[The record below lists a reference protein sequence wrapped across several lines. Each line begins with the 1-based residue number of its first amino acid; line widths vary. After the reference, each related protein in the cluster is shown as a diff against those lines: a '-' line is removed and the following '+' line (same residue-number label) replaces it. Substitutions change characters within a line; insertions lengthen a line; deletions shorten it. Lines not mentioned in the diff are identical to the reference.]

1 MRLLILLPLYALMLF
16 IASAVTVNA
25 ITFEYVGICPP
36 ALARAE
42 FQKDQLFSLL
52 EGEQGH
58 LGTEVRD
65 MVLAV
70 EDRVCPILG
79 LKQIANLNNRPT
91 PSPCKGRPGYPLDLY
106 ATTPAILFFRFFVL
120 ATVYA
125 PADRWEG

>member
-1 MRLLILLPLYALMLF
+1 MKLLILLPLYALMLF

-25 ITFEYVGICPP
+25 ITFEYMGICPP

-58 LGTEVRD
+58 LGTEVRNI
-65 MVLAV
+65 VLAV

-79 LKQIANLNNRPT
+79 L
-91 PSPCKGRPGYPLDLY
+91 
-106 ATTPAILFFRFFVL
+106 
-120 ATVYA
+120 
-125 PADRWEG
+125 

>member
-1 MRLLILLPLYALMLF
+1 MMLGDAGRWVCSEVINPVAAIRIDVVHRVSSHCEYDYFRVHGYLPSS
-16 IASAVTVNA
+16 I
-25 ITFEYVGICPP
+25 G
-36 ALARAE
+36 ARAE

-79 LKQIANLNNRPT
+79 L
-91 PSPCKGRPGYPLDLY
+91 
-106 ATTPAILFFRFFVL
+106 
-120 ATVYA
+120 
-125 PADRWEG
+125 

>member
-1 MRLLILLPLYALMLF
+1 MRLLILLPLYVLMLF
-16 IASAVTVNA
+16 IASAVTVNT
-25 ITFEYVGICPP
+25 ITFEYMGICPP

-65 MVLAV
+65 IVLAV

-79 LKQIANLNNRPT
+79 L
-91 PSPCKGRPGYPLDLY
+91 
-106 ATTPAILFFRFFVL
+106 
-120 ATVYA
+120 
-125 PADRWEG
+125 

>member
-16 IASAVTVNA
+16 IASAVTVNT
-25 ITFEYVGICPP
+25 ITFEYMGICPS

-79 LKQIANLNNRPT
+79 L
-91 PSPCKGRPGYPLDLY
+91 
-106 ATTPAILFFRFFVL
+106 
-120 ATVYA
+120 
-125 PADRWEG
+125 

>member
-25 ITFEYVGICPP
+25 ITFEYMGICPP

-79 LKQIANLNNRPT
+79 L
-91 PSPCKGRPGYPLDLY
+91 
-106 ATTPAILFFRFFVL
+106 
-120 ATVYA
+120 
-125 PADRWEG
+125 

>member
-1 MRLLILLPLYALMLF
+1 MLF
-16 IASAVTVNA
+16 IASAVTVNT
-25 ITFEYVGICPP
+25 ITFEYMGICPS

-52 EGEQGH
+52 EDEQGH

-79 LKQIANLNNRPT
+79 L
-91 PSPCKGRPGYPLDLY
+91 
-106 ATTPAILFFRFFVL
+106 
-120 ATVYA
+120 
-125 PADRWEG
+125 

>member
-1 MRLLILLPLYALMLF
+1 MRLLILLPLYVLMLF

-25 ITFEYVGICPP
+25 ITFEYMGICPP

-79 LKQIANLNNRPT
+79 L
-91 PSPCKGRPGYPLDLY
+91 
-106 ATTPAILFFRFFVL
+106 
-120 ATVYA
+120 
-125 PADRWEG
+125 